1 MSLLTFGVAALGG
14 QAAGVAV
21 QASDV
26 ASPVSVGRHL
36 AQWVVLEAFYAAVGV
51 FDTQHFAL
59 GGALKLGGLAQGIGD
74 GDQVLAVV
82 VAIGSDLA
90 GAILIAGE
98 LGKGVPAQGLGFV
111 QWVGNG
117 VGQAVVASGDA

>member
-1 MSLLTFGVAALGG
+1 MDHLQAFCAAI
-14 QAAGVAV
+14 
-21 QASDV
+21 
-26 ASPVSVGRHL
+26 
-36 AQWVVLEAFYAAVGV
+36 GV
-51 FDTQHFAL
+51 FDTLHFAL

-74 GDQVLAVV
+74 GDQMLAVV

-98 LGKGVPAQGLGFV
+98 LGKGVPAQSLVFV

-117 VGQAVVASGDA
+117 VGLAVAASGDA